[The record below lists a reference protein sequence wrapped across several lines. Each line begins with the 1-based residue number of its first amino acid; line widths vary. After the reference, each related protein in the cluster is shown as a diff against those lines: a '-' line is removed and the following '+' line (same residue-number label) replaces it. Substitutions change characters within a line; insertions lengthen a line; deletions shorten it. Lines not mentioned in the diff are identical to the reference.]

1 MEPQSGWSDG
11 SADALT
17 ESVAQALFEGKSS
30 NDIVKAL
37 VKQGVDE
44 LGARGFVTDVA
55 IQVESFRHS
64 PDGRALMARKYR
76 TKMIHGALWL
86 VGGTVVTALTA
97 STAADGGYFLVA
109 WGAILFGGIGAIAG
123 FIGWMKWR

>member
-1 MEPQSGWSDG
+1 MQQQFGWPDG
-11 SADALT
+11 GSDALAQ
-17 ESVAQALFEGKSS
+17 SVAQALFEGKSS
-30 NDIVKAL
+30 NDVVKTL

-44 LGARGFVTDVA
+44 MSARGFVTDVA

-64 PDGRALMARKYR
+64 LEGRSLMASKYR

-97 STAADGGYFLVA
+97 SATDGGYVLVA

-123 FIGWMKWR
+123 FVGWMKWR